1 MKFGN
6 IRQRDRIF
14 TDEIDEALLM
24 KVTKLPPAKE
34 AGLDAAYLL
43 TKSVDGYKAGTTY
56 IVRDIGEG
64 LKWYDITLSEFGHLD
79 KPSDVWKRT
88 TDDSVALHW
97 TTPPNIKGTKFIDGI
112 GLDEATWS
120 HDVVVRKFGSVPQ
133 TPSDGEVIGFSD
145 VRDQYRTGDG
155 FVCLHNRLEDDA
167 DDFVY
172 RIFSVTI
179 SGQFTGSDTVVS
191 SWNWRTIKEAVVAG
205 TYKAS
210 FRLGDKFDLPAF
222 TPDPS
227 KPDEK
232 VVLRATIVA
241 FDNALDDK
249 GTAGRPSITFMLDSV
264 LGNKSFDNKELE
276 YSELPNDS
284 ILKKANDEQ
293 YFRIKSGEYVQLE
306 EGTDFKLLD
315 TVGPIDT
322 LMIHPSVTR
331 WNTSGSST
339 ELESRYGFHSGNGNW
354 RDSNLRAWLNATD
367 KNWFGWE
374 RTPMWSTTFDT
385 PPSDKDSAFYNHLP
399 PFSLC
404 ITDDDDSGFLESVS
418 KVSLDTVTDGFVY
431 RTKYDYEKDGDVV
444 TQKKSLVSSIR
455 TVDKF
460 WVPSFEQIYGFV
472 PTEGDAGKISN
483 VGGDRGTGF
492 TEVSEGSQFDIL
504 VPSANERKAGY
515 YISSS
520 TVEIL
525 TKWHYL
531 TGENMQWYL
540 RSVDQTV
547 PSYVYVM
554 SDSTRVSPSNKIG
567 ATNTTIPAHRLV
579 GPDYAQIGPVVC
591 FTIGEW

>member
-14 TDEIDEALLM
+14 TDEVDATLLM
-24 KVTKLPPAKE
+24 KVDRLPPASE
-34 AGLDAAYLL
+34 AGKDAAYLL
-43 TKSVDGYKAGTTY
+43 TKSVDGYAAGTTY

-79 KPSDVWKRT
+79 KPTDVWKRT

-97 TTPPNIKGTKFIDGI
+97 STPPNIQGTKFIDGI
-112 GLDEATWS
+112 GIDEATWS

-133 TPSDGEVIGFSD
+133 TPSDGEVIGYSD

-179 SGQFTGSDTVVS
+179 AGQYTGSDSVVS
-191 SWNWRTIKEAVVAG
+191 SWNWRTIKEAVVDG

-227 KPDEK
+227 NPDEK

-241 FDNALDDK
+241 FDNAMDDK
-249 GTAGRPSITFMLDSV
+249 GVAGRPSITFMLDSV
-264 LGNKSFDNKELE
+264 LGNKSFDNRESE
-276 YSELPNDS
+276 YSDVNPS
-284 ILKKANDEQ
+284 ATLKKANDEQ
-293 YFRIKSGEYVQLE
+293 YFRRESGEYVRLE
-306 EGTDFKLLD
+306 EGTDFDLLD
-315 TVGPIDT
+315 RAPDGT

-331 WNTSGSST
+331 WNSSGVST
-339 ELESRYGFHSGNGNW
+339 EQETRYGFDAGNGNW
-354 RDSNLRAWLNATD
+354 RDSNLRAWLNAER
-367 KNWFGWE
+367 KNWFGWNLND
-374 RTPMWSTTFDT
+374 MWSAIFDL
-385 PPSDKDSAFYNHLP
+385 PPGDQDSAFYNHLP
-399 PFSLC
+399 PFSMC
-404 ITDDDDSGFLESVS
+404 IEDTDDSGFLESVS

-431 RTKYDYEKDGDVV
+431 RAEYDYEKSEDVV
-444 TQKKSLVSSIR
+444 TQKKSIVSSIR

-460 WVPSFEQIYGFV
+460 WIPSFEQIYGFV
-472 PTEGDAGKISN
+472 PTEGDAGKIDN
-483 VGGDRGTGF
+483 VGGDRGNGF

-504 VPSANERKAGY
+504 VPSETERKAGY

-525 TKWHYL
+525 TKWHYI
-531 TGENMQWYL
+531 TGRNMQWYL

-554 SDSTRVSPSNKIG
+554 SDNTRVSPSNKIG

-579 GPDYAQIGPVVC
+579 GEDYAEVGPVVC